1 MKTLWIPIGPSWVR
15 WFMTPVLAVFVGA
28 CASTAAPSAAPST
41 SAAASAA
48 PSAAPSAAGSEGAVV
63 CNGSLPPEY
72 TIGLNLGLTGWMA
85 PYDTEARD
93 GFLLAVEEINAK
105 GGIGGVS
112 KIVTTVKDDR
122 TDAAEAAKIATEQ
135 AQAGVDLMVLPGDA
149 SLSIPS
155 GQIAQAAG
163 IPMMSLL
170 ASTVTQRDTVGDFFF
185 SNGQADTL
193 AGAASAKYAIDNGMK
208 TAFLITSPNSPW
220 WYLPQAYFK
229 ETFEKL
235 GGTVV
240 GSDEFRGGDQ
250 DFSAI
255 IGKITGLTPDVLYT
269 TMGEPEFPAFMRQL
283 RAAGSEA
290 VMFGSESIDTEATLS
305 LGQTIDGALAV
316 TSGFASPGDSLD
328 QFDTHFQESTG
339 HPAVGAL
346 QAVGYDAAYLIAY
359 AVEKACSGDGGA
371 VRDALDTAQGF
382 TGVLG
387 DYEFGPIPGYS
398 NCPVAVV
405 KWTTDASGKVT
416 AAKVSDLTVPAG
428 DIPEGQQ

>member
-1 MKTLWIPIGPSWVR
+1 MSYQRGIRRVQ
-15 WFMTPVLAVFVGA
+15 WFIAPALTALLVGA
-28 CASTAAPSAAPST
+28 CAGSGTSSSAPSAAASVAP
-41 SAAASAA
+41 SAAASVAA
-48 PSAAPSAAGSEGAVV
+48 SAAASEGAGA
-63 CNGSLPPEY
+63 CAGLPAEY
-72 TIGLNLGLTGWMA
+72 KIGMNLGLTGWMA
-85 PYDTEARD
+85 PYDTAARD
-93 GFLLAVEEINAK
+93 GFLLAVDEINAK
-105 GGIGGVS
+105 GGIGGVT

-135 AQAGVDLMVLPGDA
+135 AEAGVDLMVLPGDA

-193 AGAASAKYAIDNGMK
+193 AGAASAKYAIDQGMK
-208 TAFLITSPNSPW
+208 TGFIITSPDSPW

-229 ETFEKL
+229 QTFEKL
-235 GGTVV
+235 GGQIV

-255 IGKITGLTPDVLYT
+255 IGKITSLKPDVLYT

-283 RAAGSEA
+283 RAAGSDA

-305 LGQTIDGALAV
+305 LGKTIDGALAV

-328 QFDTHFQESTG
+328 QFDGHFQEATG
-339 HPAVGAL
+339 NPTVGAL
-346 QAVGYDAAYLIAY
+346 QAVGYDAANLISY
-359 AVEKACSGDGGA
+359 AVEKSCSADKAA
-371 VRDALDTAQGF
+371 VRDALDAAQGF
-382 TGVLG
+382 KGVLG
-387 DYEFGPIPGYS
+387 EYEFGAIPGYS
-398 NCPVAVV
+398 NRPVAVV
-405 KWTTDASGKVT
+405 KWTTDDSGKVT
-416 AAKVSDLTVPAG
+416 AAKVLDLKVPAE
-428 DIPEGQQ
+428 DIPPGQQ